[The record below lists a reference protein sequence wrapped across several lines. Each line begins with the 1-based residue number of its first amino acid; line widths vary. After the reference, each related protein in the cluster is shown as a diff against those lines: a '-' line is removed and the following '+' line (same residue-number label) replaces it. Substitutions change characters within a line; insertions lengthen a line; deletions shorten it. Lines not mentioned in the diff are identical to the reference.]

1 MLISCAHRLTEG
13 LTDGRNSLQTEIIK
27 RQSYIN
33 VIIIKTHAR
42 ASEDV
47 KTMLLTDKRE
57 DKRMDDSK
65 RDRNKD
71 KLTNSQP

>member
-1 MLISCAHRLTEG
+1 M
-13 LTDGRNSLQTEIIK
+13 
-27 RQSYIN
+27 SYYLN
-33 VIIIKTHAR
+33 THAR